1 MRGVKTYMETK
12 YHKKLEDMS
21 YDELLLMVCNYDKK
35 EFYRVKARLKPI
47 EQKIYKWGRS
57 LAK

>member
-1 MRGVKTYMETK
+1 MLEK

-21 YDELLLMVCNYDKK
+21 YDEILLMVCNYDKK
-35 EFYRVKARLKPI
+35 EFNRVKDRLKPI

>member
-1 MRGVKTYMETK
+1 MRELETYMETK

-21 YDELLLMVCNYDKK
+21 YDEILLMVCNYDKK
-35 EFYRVKARLKPI
+35 EFNRVKARLKPI

-57 LAK
+57 LEK